1 MIHFLSPALLAGV
14 LAIGVPI
21 ALHLYGRRRAQPRP
35 FAAVDFLLRTNQKL
49 ARSLELR
56 RLLLL
61 LARVAVALAIPLVLS
76 RPFAVV
82 SAEGSADLGGVSA
95 AVIVLDDSLSTRAVA
110 EGAARFEAIRRL
122 AKDGVRSLPQGA
134 ELAVLSGA
142 YHVTPPAFR
151 LDTDRARILGA
162 LDDARPTF
170 RGSDLDT
177 AVQRA
182 AALLAQSA
190 SGPPASRRI
199 LVVTDGSKHA
209 WKAAP
214 PAEVGGFAVEVVAPA
229 GEPPK
234 NHAIVDLRIEP
245 APDAGGR
252 GARVVAVVAGS
263 GKAEAGLEA
272 SLVVD
277 GKVVARGLLDLPAGD
292 AGRRVEKGFSLSFEP
307 GVHEVEVRIPS
318 DALPEDD
325 RRGLRVELRRDVRVL
340 LFDGDPRSV
349 RREDELHFLE
359 TALRPGD
366 DASSRMQVTTIA
378 ELGELP
384 RRLADADVVFV
395 CNPKALG
402 GGDVAALRSFVERGG
417 GLFLSFGDA
426 ADPVSLAGP
435 LAQLLPQAPSGV
447 RTENGAGE
455 RVARV
460 DRTHPLFSTAFDAE
474 AESLRQAGFRKYVL
488 FLPAPKDPA
497 RRALV
502 WLSGG
507 APLLFERDVGKGH
520 VLAFASTIDLDWND
534 LPIRPGY
541 LPLVQ
546 QAARHLARSPLEQP
560 DAPVLVGA
568 RRELALGDDAAGKRV
583 EVERPDGERIT
594 IESSAGGASF
604 GGTDLPGLHRVRV
617 DGKDRPEL
625 SFMVALDAAESDLT
639 VSSAK
644 ADMSTTVAP
653 ARPRTRRLEL
663 WHTLAALLLAA
674 LFAESL
680 LLRRG

>member
-1 MIHFLSPALLAGV
+1 MIHFLSPALLAGA
-14 LAIGVPI
+14 LAIAVPI
-21 ALHLYGRRRAQPRP
+21 ALHLYGRKRAQTRP

-61 LARVAVALAIPLVLS
+61 VARVAVAVAIPLVLA
-76 RPFAVV
+76 RPFAEV

-95 AVIVLDDSLSTRAVA
+95 AVIVLDDSLSTRAVVD
-110 EGAARFEAIRRL
+110 GTARFEAIRRL
-122 AKDGVRSLPQGA
+122 AQGGLRSLPAGA
-134 ELAVLSGA
+134 EVAVVSGA
-142 YHVTPPAFR
+142 FHPAPPGTR

-162 LDDARPTF
+162 LDDARPSF

-190 SGPPASRRI
+190 AGPPSSRRI
-199 LVVTDGSKHA
+199 LVVNDGSKHA
-209 WKAAP
+209 WKVAP
-214 PAEVGGFAVEVVAPA
+214 PAEVGGFAVEVVTPRGAP
-229 GEPPK
+229 PR
-234 NHAIVDLRIEP
+234 NHAIVDLRVEA

-252 GARVVAVVAGS
+252 GARVVAVMAGS
-263 GKAEAGLEA
+263 GEVEAGLEA

-277 GKVVARGLLDLPAGD
+277 GKVVARGLVDLPAGE

-307 GVHEVEVRIPS
+307 GVHEVEVRIPP
-318 DALPEDD
+318 DALPDDD
-325 RRGLRVELRRDVRVL
+325 RRALRVELRRDVRVL

-349 RREDELHFLE
+349 RRDDELHFLE

-366 DASSRMQVTTIA
+366 DASSRMQVVTIA

-384 RRLADADVVFV
+384 KRLADADVVFV

-402 GGDVAALRSFVERGG
+402 GGEVAALRGFVDKGG
-417 GLFLSFGDA
+417 GLFVSFGDA
-426 ADPVSLAGP
+426 AEPASLAGP
-435 LAQLLPQAPSGV
+435 LAQLLPQEPSGV
-447 RTENGAGE
+447 RTENGAPE

-460 DRTHPLFSTAFDAE
+460 DRAHALFSTGFDAE
-474 AESLRQAGFRKYVL
+474 AESLRQAGFRKYTL
-488 FLPAPKDPA
+488 FAPAPKDPA

-502 WLSGG
+502 WLAGG
-507 APLLFERDVGKGH
+507 APLLLERDVGKGH
-520 VLAFASTIDLDWND
+520 VLAFASTIDMDWND

-546 QAARHLARSPLEQP
+546 QAARYLARSPLEQP

-568 RRELALGDDAAGKRV
+568 RREIPLGDDAGKRV
-583 EVERPDGERIT
+583 EVEAP
-594 IESSAGGASF
+594 GGARTVLEPSGAMATF
-604 GGTDLPGLHRVRV
+604 AATDRPGLHRVRV
-617 DGKDRPEL
+617 DGKERPEL
-625 SFMVALDAAESDLT
+625 SFMVALDAAESDLA

-644 ADMSTTVAP
+644 TNVSAP
-653 ARPRTRRLEL
+653 ATAQRPRTRRLEL
-663 WHTLAALLLAA
+663 WHGLAALLLVA